1 MTSEPEEVED
11 GSHNLGRW
19 REAVVG
25 EGRLQPLTEEVH
37 SRTAPF
43 IRFTEEI
50 VGLSIPK
57 VCHNIDVNRDFT
69 EILQDYQKAGKIKAV
84 GSIVEALAT

>member
-57 VCHNIDVNRDFT
+57 VCHYININIDFIEV
-69 EILQDYQKAGKIKAV
+69 LQDNQKAGKI
-84 GSIVEALAT
+84 